1 MKAAKATAAAV
12 MAPNSALPAPLVL
25 EAAASLLV
33 EEEVVVWLEP
43 EEDPEEDPAEDPEGD
58 AVEPEDPELVEEV
71 VLEEEVEEGV
81 LEPSAQV
88 SVE

>member
-1 MKAAKATAAAV
+1 

-33 EEEVVVWLEP
+33 EEEVVVSLEP

>member
-33 EEEVVVWLEP
+33 EEEVVASLEP
-43 EEDPEEDPAEDPEGD
+43 EEDPEEDP
-58 AVEPEDPELVEEV
+58 ELVEEV
-71 VLEEEVEEGV
+71 ELEEGV